1 MDGSSLAPFFS
12 PLLFFNLSYCIQ
24 LVVAIKRKLS
34 GVVQAPALAKENKSA
49 KMRSMCQVKGH
60 TLQIGVI
67 DAHAPVVYPALCMV
81 TEFSPVTVGFALMIS
96 SAVASDI
103 VYMCMHV

>member
-34 GVVQAPALAKENKSA
+34 VVQAPALAKENKSA
-49 KMRSMCQVKGH
+49 NA
-60 TLQIGVI
+60 I
-67 DAHAPVVYPALCMV
+67 DVPGQGTHSKLV
-81 TEFSPVTVGFALMIS
+81 
-96 SAVASDI
+96 
-103 VYMCMHV
+103 